1 MPHTFSA
8 TVTQRFE
15 GVQDGHVYPR
25 WFEVGDTIT
34 GDLAAAMVSCGFAI
48 DPDAEV
54 PTAQPPAGEGQTVA
68 TLTNGDAAP
77 SVTTSGAGEG
87 QGTGEATSGTEGEAG
102 ALQEG
107 NGEPS
112 SDQSANSEST
122 SSVTAATP
130 EPPLEPKHVG
140 RGTWWLVRGEARV
153 KGPFDSKEDA
163 VAALE
168 EKGE

>member
-1 MPHTFSA
+1 MPDIFSA

-15 GVQDGHVYPR
+15 GVQDGQVYPR
-25 WFEVGDTIT
+25 WFEVGETIT
-34 GDLAAAMVSCGFAI
+34 GDLAAAMVSCGFAS
-48 DPDAEV
+48 DPDAE
-54 PTAQPPAGEGQTVA
+54 PPGPPPPSGEGQTVEPSADGDTGTSA
-68 TLTNGDAAP
+68 TTG
-77 SVTTSGAGEG
+77 GAGEG
-87 QGTGEATSGTEGEAG
+87 HGTGEATSGTGGAAG

-107 NGEPS
+107 NGAPS
-112 SDQSANSEST
+112 SDQSTNSEST
-122 SSVTAATP
+122 SSGTVATP